1 MPGRRRLVFAGVVSM
16 ALAVASIV
24 TVQAGSATTPPGRLV
39 NVRHLPAAPT
49 VGVARD
55 LPFLTRN
62 PRTLAAMK
70 ASSPKAAAVSR
81 QRLAPHPLTN
91 ATGTPTEEQLTV
103 FAGMTL
109 TQQIGALGQSEG
121 RQPPSTQIAAG
132 PSLVME
138 MVNRS
143 GSFWT
148 KGGALVSM
156 PGNPFDLQPFF
167 DPSPGPGACPS
178 SNCLIS
184 EPRLLF
190 DAPSGRW
197 LA

>member
-70 ASSPKAAAVSR
+70 ASSPKASAVSK
-81 QRLAPHPLTN
+81 QRLRAHPLTN
-91 ATGTPTEEQLTV
+91 SPGTVTEEELTV
-103 FAGMTL
+103 FEGMNL
-109 TQQIGALGQSEG
+109 KQQIDALGQSEG
-121 RQPPSTQIAAG
+121 RQPPDTQVAAG

-138 MVNRS
+138 MDNR
-143 GSFWT
+143 T
-148 KGGALVSM
+148 
-156 PGNPFDLQPFF
+156 
-167 DPSPGPGACPS
+167 
-178 SNCLIS
+178 
-184 EPRLLF
+184 
-190 DAPSGRW
+190 
-197 LA
+197 